1 MATLSPLKAYRA
13 RQKLTLAKA
22 SALFGVHKTTF
33 MRWEKHRVPAEM
45 VLDLEN
51 KLGISRH
58 ELRPD
63 IYPSAQVSN
72 GSLSASLTKGAA

>member
-1 MATLSPLKAYRA
+1 MAILSPLKAYRA
-13 RQKLTLAKA
+13 RSKMTLEKA
-22 SALFGVHKTTF
+22 SELFGVHKTTF

-45 VLDLEN
+45 VLDLEK

-63 IYPSAQVSN
+63 IYP
-72 GSLSASLTKGAA
+72 ASQ